1 LRSAQGC
8 IANISGGE
16 WGKRGVQ
23 NVPVRRTFV
32 ILPVLRFGMIVFG
45 NFVILFMKWRAIE
58 DPLVDE
64 GIYVKNGV

>member
-1 LRSAQGC
+1 
-8 IANISGGE
+8 
-16 WGKRGVQ
+16 
-23 NVPVRRTFV
+23 
-32 ILPVLRFGMIVFG
+32 MIVFG